1 MCDGTNF
8 YNANTTQAGASAL
21 QIVNGTAASPA
32 INFASEPSTG
42 IFRPGSG
49 QFGISILGSLVF
61 AVTSTGISVTGTGNF
76 TGGIDGGV
84 F

>member
-1 MCDGTNF
+1 
-8 YNANTTQAGASAL
+8 
-21 QIVNGTAASPA
+21 
-32 INFASEPSTG
+32 
-42 IFRPGSG
+42 
-49 QFGISILGSLVF
+49 LVF